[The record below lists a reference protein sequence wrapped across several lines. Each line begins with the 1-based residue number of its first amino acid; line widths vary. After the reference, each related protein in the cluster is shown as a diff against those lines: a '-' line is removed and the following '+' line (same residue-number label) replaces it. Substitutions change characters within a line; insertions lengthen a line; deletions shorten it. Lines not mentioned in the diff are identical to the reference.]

1 MASNGYGGVNTEIV
15 EFPGHNGDTISGYL
29 ARPAGA
35 GPFPGVIVIM
45 EVFGLVNHIRELAFK
60 FAGHGYVA
68 LAPDL
73 HHREG
78 PGEPEEI
85 AGQVREAGGVPDDR
99 CIGDLEGTATY
110 MKSLANCTG
119 KLGVIGYCSGGRQVV
134 LFSCNTNSLS
144 AAITCYGG
152 RVVMAPEQLTERMPK
167 APIDMIS
174 GLNVPLLGLHGD
186 EDQNPSPDMVEQLR
200 QELEKQGKTFEFH
213 SFENAGH
220 AFFADYRPSY
230 RQHAAVDGWEKVFDW
245 YGKHL
250 S

>member
-1 MASNGYGGVNTEIV
+1 
-15 EFPGHNGDTISGYL
+15 
-29 ARPAGA
+29 
-35 GPFPGVIVIM
+35 
-45 EVFGLVNHIRELAFK
+45 
-60 FAGHGYVA
+60 
-68 LAPDL
+68 
-73 HHREG
+73 
-78 PGEPEEI
+78 
-85 AGQVREAGGVPDDR
+85 
-99 CIGDLEGTATY
+99 